1 MARYFAGES
10 PVARYTQSR
19 RQGEGQGRRQGS
31 LSVFNKLWIAWKT
44 RKKFASYAE
53 MPTVFVAFF
62 ALCGFLVSGFYGFV
76 LAKVVPEY
84 LEVANKTPLDTWG
97 IKGWLLTAILGALGL
112 TTWFFGSIAV
122 RCNTILRERLFK

>member
-1 MARYFAGES
+1 M
-10 PVARYTQSR
+10 
-19 RQGEGQGRRQGS
+19 EGSIPS
-31 LSVFNKLWIAWKT
+31 LRTNQQKGNMRVLNRLWNAWKN

-53 MPTVFVAFF
+53 MPTAFVAFF
-62 ALCGFLVSGFYGFV
+62 ALSGFLVSGFYGFV

-84 LEVANKTPLDTWG
+84 LEVANKTPLATWG

-112 TTWFFGSIAV
+112 TTWFYGSIAV